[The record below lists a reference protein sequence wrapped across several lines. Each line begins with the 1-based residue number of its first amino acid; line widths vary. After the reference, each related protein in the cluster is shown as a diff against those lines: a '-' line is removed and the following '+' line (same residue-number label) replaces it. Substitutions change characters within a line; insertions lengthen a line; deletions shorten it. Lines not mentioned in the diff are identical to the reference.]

1 MHVMDA
7 SHRAFRE
14 HKAVVLRTLAEL
26 DVRDKATLLVFN
38 KIDAIEDPEHLLA
51 LKNEFPDAAFVSGLR
66 GIGLIELRDRLVSKI
81 DSGFEEVDA
90 IIPVSDQKSIAYI
103 RKVAEVL
110 EEQYTWGQIPY
121 EGQTLGVVRL
131 RYRVAP
137 RYSDDL
143 AALTIRYRDFQLVE
157 EDTQPV

>member
-1 MHVMDA
+1 
-7 SHRAFRE
+7 
-14 HKAVVLRTLAEL
+14 
-26 DVRDKATLLVFN
+26 
-38 KIDAIEDPEHLLA
+38 
-51 LKNEFPDAAFVSGLR
+51 
-66 GIGLIELRDRLVSKI
+66 LIELRDRLVSKI